1 LECILYFKRK
11 LYFLLVSS
19 TPLMDRKM
27 LRPFLRSAR
36 AALRSRRSLR
46 EDRRGASLVEF
57 AIGLPVLM
65 LIGLGMLKFG
75 VAMNHYVMLT
85 NASSSG
91 ATALALARGTTT
103 PYTAATTAITSAAP
117 SLTAGSI
124 TTTVRVNGTACTTN
138 SGCAALLT
146 AGATAQ
152 VTTTYPCDLSV
163 LGVNYKANCTLSA
176 QSAQM
181 VQ

>member
-1 LECILYFKRK
+1 
-11 LYFLLVSS
+11 
-19 TPLMDRKM
+19 M
-27 LRPFLRSAR
+27 LRRPLRSAR
-36 AALRSRRSLR
+36 AAWRRRRTLH

-57 AIGLPVLM
+57 AIGLPVL
-65 LIGLGMLKFG
+65 LAIGLGMLKFG
-75 VAMNHYVMLT
+75 VAMSQYVMLT
-85 NASSSG
+85 NAASSG

-103 PYTAATTAITSAAP
+103 PYSTATTAITNAAP

-124 TTTVRVNGTACTTN
+124 TTTVRINGTACTTN

-163 LGVNYKANCTLSA
+163 MGVNYKAGCTLSA